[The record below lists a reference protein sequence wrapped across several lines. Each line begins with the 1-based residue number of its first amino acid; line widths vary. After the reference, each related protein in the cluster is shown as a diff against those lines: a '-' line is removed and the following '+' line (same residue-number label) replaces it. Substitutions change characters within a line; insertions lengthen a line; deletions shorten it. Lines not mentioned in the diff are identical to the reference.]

1 MSIAFVNKKK
11 NTQIAQKAPP
21 PLFVEA
27 VQESRGGVARFHSF
41 SSNAASH
48 LSRIDRKA
56 NTLTHQGRAMT
67 TCVTSQQQ
75 TIAREVLQ
83 WSFRREESR
92 VVFNGAGVL
101 KCIS

>member
-1 MSIAFVNKKK
+1 MVAFVNIRGDPH
-11 NTQIAQKAPP
+11 TTTKAPP

-67 TCVTSQQQ
+67 TCVTGQQQ

-101 KCIS
+101 NCIS